1 MRLYTSTDQ
10 INTVEDVQTFFNH
23 LTYELNLVFHPDDPF
38 QKSNTVDSYLGNAST
53 VDLYNELMN
62 KCFAVCENYDE
73 DIYGLAYEIQ
83 MKRLTEF
90 HNKE

>member
-38 QKSNTVDSYLGNAST
+38 LKSNTIDSYFGNAST
-53 VDLYNELMN
+53 VALYNELMN
-62 KCFAVCENYDE
+62 KCFAICENYKE
-73 DIYGLAYEIQ
+73 DIYGLGYEIQ
-83 MKRLTEF
+83 MKRLTELR
-90 HNKE
+90 KEA